1 MENKDKSKDR
11 IFEKILE
18 ESLKSESGYELWD
31 SLINKAVDKIR
42 EGRSADIIGKELK
55 LSASESKIIFD
66 LSISR
71 LRSESKFTNYEK
83 IWLDGYS
90 SRYSTPESV
99 AMYRSE
105 RLKGNRIIDIGSGA
119 GIQSIFFARNSKVAG
134 IEIDKVRYLLSLLNS
149 KAYDWEMPSFINNDF
164 HKENID
170 VLHPSIIFSD
180 PLRAETEAER
190 NIRSLLP
197 NPYEIIE
204 LYEHLTKEFVFDLPP
219 QMKRSKINIEN
230 FESEY
235 ISINGSLNRFTVYI
249 GKLKRK
255 NFSAVLL
262 PKMITVE
269 SDVQDK
275 INHSIKIPHKYIYS
289 VDPAVIYAGLEGNVS
304 NNLSLPFLYR
314 DKRRVILTSDEK
326 KEEFPGE
333 TYCIIGESS
342 EDHLVNSLNSL
353 GAGKIFPRYNP
364 SEEYYNFK
372 TSIESKLSGKE
383 LYYLFNYDGQILI
396 CKKT

>member
-197 NPYEIIE
+197 
-204 LYEHLTKEFVFDLPP
+204 
-219 QMKRSKINIEN
+219 
-230 FESEY
+230 
-235 ISINGSLNRFTVYI
+235 
-249 GKLKRK
+249 
-255 NFSAVLL
+255 
-262 PKMITVE
+262 
-269 SDVQDK
+269 
-275 INHSIKIPHKYIYS
+275 
-289 VDPAVIYAGLEGNVS
+289 
-304 NNLSLPFLYR
+304 
-314 DKRRVILTSDEK
+314 
-326 KEEFPGE
+326 
-333 TYCIIGESS
+333 C
-342 EDHLVNSLNSL
+342 
-353 GAGKIFPRYNP
+353 
-364 SEEYYNFK
+364 
-372 TSIESKLSGKE
+372 
-383 LYYLFNYDGQILI
+383 
-396 CKKT
+396 